1 MAKFCGNCG
10 ARLDDS
16 ARVCGRCGAP
26 LGGYTPP
33 KWDPNPNPKPHPK
46 KSTLNPKLKKFIPLI
61 AAAVV
66 VIAVLVGVIRYN
78 SPASVAQRYLK
89 ASFTDSKRASSMLA
103 YDDQARIVSRYDG
116 DEEVFF
122 ENQSNWLD
130 EDITSWKDYYK
141 AKDASNKE
149 GMEDELGRYT
159 IKTEARKVKDVSAKK
174 IRSDYEYWL
183 DELEDSAD
191 FDRDKIKEGKR
202 VTVKL
207 TIKGEDD
214 TERRTVDV
222 VLVRT
227 GLTWKVLTGDN

>member
-1 MAKFCGNCG
+1 M
-10 ARLDDS
+10 R
-16 ARVCGRCGAP
+16 
-26 LGGYTPP
+26 
-33 KWDPNPNPKPHPK
+33 
-46 KSTLNPKLKKFIPLI
+46 
-61 AAAVV
+61 
-66 VIAVLVGVIRYN
+66 
-78 SPASVAQRYLK
+78 
-89 ASFTDSKRASSMLA
+89 A
-103 YDDQARIVSRYDG
+103 YDEQAQMLDWYDG

-130 EDITSWKDYYK
+130 EDITSWKDYYE

-159 IKTEARKVKDVSAKK
+159 IKTEAKKVKDVSAKK

-183 DELEDSAD
+183 DELEDSIG
-191 FDRDKIKEGKR
+191 FDSDKIKEGKR

-214 TERRTVDV
+214 TERETVDV

>member
-1 MAKFCGNCG
+1 MARFCGNCG
-10 ARLDDS
+10 AQLDDD
-16 ARVCGRCGAP
+16 ARVCGRCGTFVEP
-26 LGGYTPP
+26 PPGGYTPP
-33 KWDPNPNPKPHPK
+33 KPQTKQPDPR
-46 KSTLNPKLKKFIPLI
+46 LKKLIPLI

-89 ASFTDSKRASSMLA
+89 ALFTDSKRASSMLA
-103 YDDQARIVSRYDG
+103 YDEQAQMLDWYDG

-130 EDITSWKDYYK
+130 EDITSWKDYYE

-159 IKTEARKVKDVSAKK
+159 IKTEAKKVKDVSAKK

-183 DELEDSAD
+183 DELEDSIG
-191 FDRDKIKEGKR
+191 FDSDKIKAGKR

-214 TERRTVDV
+214 TERETVDI
-222 VLVRT
+222 VLVRM
-227 GLTWKVLTGDN
+227 GLTWKVLAADN